1 MLAEESFTIVTPC
14 LKRFSLASGVVK
26 IFAPERKD
34 REKERER
41 EREREI
47 QSSRGSEREMRE
59 RTIRIK
65 WPPLK
70 IIYSKFISDNSSTSE
85 NRVQN
90 ITQ

>member
-1 MLAEESFTIVTPC
+1 M
-14 LKRFSLASGVVK
+14 VK

-34 REKERER
+34 KEEERER
-41 EREREI
+41 EK
-47 QSSRGSEREMRE
+47 QSRRGSEREIRD

-70 IIYSKFISDNSSTSE
+70 IIYSQFISDNSSTSE

>member
-1 MLAEESFTIVTPC
+1 MR
-14 LKRFSLASGVVK
+14 KR
-26 IFAPERKD
+26 
-34 REKERER
+34 ERER

-47 QSSRGSEREMRE
+47 QSRRGSEREIRE

-70 IIYSKFISDNSSTSE
+70 IIYSKLISDNSSTSE

-90 ITQ
+90 MKK

>member
-1 MLAEESFTIVTPC
+1 M
-14 LKRFSLASGVVK
+14 VK

-34 REKERER
+34 SEEEREKEREK
-41 EREREI
+41 
-47 QSSRGSEREMRE
+47 QSRRGSEREIRE
-59 RTIRIK
+59 RTIRTK

-70 IIYSKFISDNSSTSE
+70 IIYSQFICDNSSTSE